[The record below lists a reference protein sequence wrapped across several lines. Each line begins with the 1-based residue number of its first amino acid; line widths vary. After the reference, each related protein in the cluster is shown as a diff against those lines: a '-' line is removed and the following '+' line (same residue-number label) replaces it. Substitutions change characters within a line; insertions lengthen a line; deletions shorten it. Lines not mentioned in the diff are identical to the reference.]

1 MNRSIAS
8 RLTALL
14 AAALF
19 FLAWGGEAVGMHPC
33 AHHTAISQAGA
44 EHAHHH
50 GAPETPEEPAHGGCT
65 CVSGCPSM
73 AGSLLPPLQAGVRL
87 HALVERIAPRQ
98 FPPAQS
104 SAPHLVPFFL
114 PYSQGPPLG

>member
-19 FLAWGGEAVGMHPC
+19 FLAWGGEAVGVHPC
-33 AHHTAISQAGA
+33 PHHTAIERA
-44 EHAHHH
+44 EGGHDHH
-50 GAPETPEEPAHGGCT
+50 GAPDTPDEPAHGGCT

-73 AGSLLPPLQAGVRL
+73 AGSLLPPPAGVRL
-87 HALVERIAPRQ
+87 QALVERIAPRA
-98 FPPAQS
+98 FPPVES
-104 SAPHLVPFFL
+104 SAPHVLPYFL